1 MKDHQKSLYSGGT
14 DKRTKGKKT
23 DRQRD
28 SCFHNNILILSHND
42 IKISFYSESEA
53 ATKLESEKK
62 TARSK
67 SDNKRKKF
75 QGQDSVLN
83 ESINASQARLGNRKH
98 LFI

>member
-1 MKDHQKSLYSGGT
+1 M
-14 DKRTKGKKT
+14 
-23 DRQRD
+23 
-28 SCFHNNILILSHND
+28 ILKYH
-42 IKISFYSESEA
+42 YSESEA

-83 ESINASQARLGNRKH
+83 ESINASQARLGNIKH
-98 LFI
+98 LII